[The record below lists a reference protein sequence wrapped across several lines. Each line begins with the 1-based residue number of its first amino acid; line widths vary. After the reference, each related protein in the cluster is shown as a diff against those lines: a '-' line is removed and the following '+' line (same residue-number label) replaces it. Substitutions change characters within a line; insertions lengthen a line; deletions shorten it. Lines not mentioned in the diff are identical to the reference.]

1 MNEKE
6 LRALLRK
13 EIKSQLNEVGQT
25 DFLGKIS
32 NTLRSKLG
40 SGRTQL
46 NVGLSKIDPEQISK
60 ATPKEKVDLIAQL
73 AWEVGLTAKDFNII
87 KQRIARKLG
96 AAEKDSST
104 TQTESKVST
113 TIQKKTDKTFDTTAG
128 EAFISSLE
136 GQDAMVQANII
147 MDMLSK
153 LPLAKGTMTKLK
165 SKLTQIDESKSKLVK
180 EYIDDYV
187 TVGQAIA
194 AVLTV
199 LAGAGFLAGY
209 EKKKAE
215 AEAEKTFKVDV
226 TPEDM
231 KNAEAQLDESRLNEY
246 GSISP
251 DMYASASEVIAGLL
265 FVLGATGLLAA
276 NEMRKAKQEIQSALN
291 VKLSDQDIQTAA
303 KEVQKGNAPKLAT
316 ALSENK
322 RKK

>member
-1 MNEKE
+1 MNEKQ

-13 EIKSQLNEVGQT
+13 EIKSQLNEVGET
-25 DFLGKIS
+25 DFLGKIGS
-32 NTLRSKLG
+32 TLRSKLG
-40 SGRTQL
+40 TGRGQL
-46 NVGLSKIDPEQISK
+46 NVGLSKVDPEQIAKMTPEQK
-60 ATPKEKVDLIAQL
+60 AELVANLSQEL
-73 AWEVGLTAKDFNII
+73 GLTAKDYNMI
-87 KQRIARKLG
+87 KQRVARKLG
-96 AAEKDSST
+96 AAEKAVSVNEELSSDLQGKSLKA
-104 TQTESKVST
+104 TQTNAFKILV
-113 TIQKKTDKTFDTTAG
+113 KTLDNKNVEQQVEF
-128 EAFISSLE
+128 LL
-136 GQDAMVQANII
+136 
-147 MDMLSK
+147 DMLK
-153 LPLAKGTMTKLK
+153 GLPLKPNTLTKLK

-199 LAGAGFLAGY
+199 LSGAGLLAGF
-209 EKKKAE
+209 EMKKAE

-231 KNAEAQLDESRLNEY
+231 KNVEAQLAESRLNEY

-251 DMYASASEVIAGLL
+251 DMYASAGQVIAALL
-265 FVLGATGLLAA
+265 FVLGGTGLLAA

-291 VKLSDQDIQTAA
+291 VKLSDQDIQMAA

-316 ALSENK
+316 ALAENK